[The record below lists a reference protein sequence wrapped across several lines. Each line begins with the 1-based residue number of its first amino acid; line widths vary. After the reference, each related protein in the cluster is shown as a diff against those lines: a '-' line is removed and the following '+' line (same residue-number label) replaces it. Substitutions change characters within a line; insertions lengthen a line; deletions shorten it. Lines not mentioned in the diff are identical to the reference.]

1 MSRKIKIIILLILS
15 LSVYFIYQINNQKS
29 IKVISLGDNLSLGI
43 NSYGIKNYSYIDYY
57 KDFIKEKYSKVEIN
71 KKYSNS
77 DLTIFELLEKI
88 KTSPEIKRDIRESNI
103 LILNVGYNDI
113 IYKLSLEKNL
123 TQNLF
128 QKRMNEIT
136 NSYQQLIK
144 EIKKYYVHK
153 IIVIGYYQR
162 NINDYYQNLGIRKL
176 NSILKDNSEIIYI
189 NTIFLLNNSNNY
201 FQNPNSYYPNQLAY
215 QKIAEEI
222 YKKTLENNIII

>member
-1 MSRKIKIIILLILS
+1 MSRKIKIIIVLILS
-15 LSVYFIYQINNQKS
+15 LSVYFIYQKNNQKS

-43 NSYGIKNYSYIDYY
+43 NSYGIKNYSYLDYY
-57 KDFIKEKYSKVEIN
+57 KDFIKEKYNKVEIN

-103 LILNVGYNDI
+103 LILNVGYNDL

-136 NSYQQLIK
+136 NSYQYLIK
-144 EIKKYYVHK
+144 ELKKYYPNK
-153 IIVIGYYQR
+153 IIVIGYYHR

-176 NSILKDNSEIIYI
+176 NSVLKENSEVIYI
-189 NTIFLLNNSNNY
+189 NTIFLLNNSNKY
-201 FQNPNSYYPNQLAY
+201 FQNPN
-215 QKIAEEI
+215 
-222 YKKTLENNIII
+222 

>member
-1 MSRKIKIIILLILS
+1 MLNIRSTFNSSVSVIIK
-15 LSVYFIYQINNQKS
+15 
-29 IKVISLGDNLSLGI
+29 G
-43 NSYGIKNYSYIDYY
+43 
-57 KDFIKEKYSKVEIN
+57 KYNRVEIN
-71 KKYSNS
+71 KKYSNP

-88 KTSPEIKRDIRESNI
+88 KTSPEVKRDIRESNI
-103 LILNVGYNDI
+103 LILNVGYNDL

-144 EIKKYYVHK
+144 EIKKYYANK

-222 YKKTLENNIII
+222 YKKTLENNIIIWYSNMALNYYDEEIVMAEGEILWKKIYIQK